1 MDYWR
6 IELRRI
12 LILVGTATAAGYFFG
27 NFLVFVLLALVIN
40 FTINLYEVSRLEV
53 WLNEKN
59 ARNSLPTEQLG
70 KFWSSIVREI
80 LQESQESKDTTTSPV
95 SFRSKTRNSLIVKK
109 KLFAQA
115 GTGTLMIN
123 EHDDVVWCNSEIEG
137 LLEFSY
143 SELSSKNINDII
155 KDQRFSE
162 YLQSQKYNRP
172 LRSNAPNDDKKV
184 FEYQAIVFS
193 EEDRLII
200 VRDITQLDRLE
211 SMRKDF
217 VGNLSH
223 ELRTPITVIQGYSEA
238 LLDNLDDVDTRWKKP
253 LKQMHQSAIRMK
265 NLIKDLLLLS
275 SLETETPTGQRDDV
289 HLHALLLEITGDT
302 QQVFTKKNHNYSI
315 DCEPNIY
322 ITGDRSELYSAFSNL
337 LSNAAKYT
345 PKEGRIEIRA
355 IASEA
360 FFDIEI
366 VDDGIGIDKQHIPR
380 LTERFY
386 RVSESR
392 TTDTGGTG
400 LGLAIVKHIL
410 ARHDGELVI
419 HSMEGLG
426 SRFVCRL
433 PKTRI
438 TQSEKPLRQNFNEI
452 INDTNLT
459 QNNTPL

>member
-1 MDYWR
+1 MG
-6 IELRRI
+6 IAI
-12 LILVGTATAAGYFFG
+12 MTGFFFE
-27 NFLVFVLLALVIN
+27 NFLVFLFFALVIN
-40 FTINLYEVSRLEV
+40 IAINVYQISRLEM
-53 WLNEKN
+53 WLHKN
-59 ARNSLPTEQLG
+59 NTTNPLPTEQLG
-70 KFWSSIVREI
+70 KFWSSLVRKF
-80 LQESQESKDTTTSPV
+80 LQESEAITNAPV
-95 SFRSKTRNSLIVKK
+95 NFPHKAANSLLVKK
-109 KLFAQA
+109 KAITQA
-115 GTGTLMIN
+115 GIGTLMID
-123 EHDDVVWCNSEIEG
+123 EHDDVVWCNTEIEG

-143 SELSSKNINDII
+143 SEASSKNIYNII
-155 KDQRFSE
+155 KDKRFAE
-162 YLQSQKYNRP
+162 YLRGQKYNSP
-172 LRSNAPNDDKKV
+172 LRSNAPNSDNKV

-193 EEDRLII
+193 EEDRLVII
-200 VRDITQLDRLE
+200 RDITQLDRLE

-238 LLDNLDDVDTRWKKP
+238 LLDHINDVDAKWQKP

-289 HLHALLLEITGDT
+289 HLNALLLEITGDT
-302 QQVFTKKNHNYSI
+302 QQVFSKKNHEYVVKCAPDI
-315 DCEPNIY
+315 C

-345 PKEGRIEIRA
+345 PEGGKIEIRTMT
-355 IASEA
+355 SQA

-366 VDDGIGIDKQHIPR
+366 VDDGIGIDKQHLPR

-410 ARHDGELVI
+410 ARHDGELKI
-419 HSMEGLG
+419 QSLIGLG
-426 SRFVCRL
+426 SRFICRL
-433 PKTRI
+433 PYDRVSK
-438 TQSEKPLRQNFNEI
+438 SEKSQKNNV
-452 INDTNLT
+452 NKVTVDTSQS
-459 QNNTPL
+459 QNNPV

>member
-1 MDYWR
+1 M
-6 IELRRI
+6 
-12 LILVGTATAAGYFFG
+12 
-27 NFLVFVLLALVIN
+27 
-40 FTINLYEVSRLEV
+40 
-53 WLNEKN
+53 
-59 ARNSLPTEQLG
+59 
-70 KFWSSIVREI
+70 
-80 LQESQESKDTTTSPV
+80 
-95 SFRSKTRNSLIVKK
+95 KK
-109 KLFAQA
+109 KVFAQA

-123 EHDDVVWCNSEIEG
+123 EHDVVVWCNSEIEA

-143 SELSSKNINDII
+143 SELSSKNINNII
-155 KDQRFSE
+155 KDKRFSD
-162 YLQSQKYNRP
+162 YLDSQKYNRP
-172 LRSNAPNDDKKV
+172 LRSNAPNSDNKV

-238 LLDNLDDVDTRWKKP
+238 LLDNLDDVDAKWRKP

-289 HLHALLLEITGDT
+289 HLHALLHEITGDT
-302 QQVFTKKNHNYSI
+302 QQVFTKKNHSYSI
-315 DCEPNIY
+315 DCERNIY

-345 PKEGRIEIRA
+345 PKGGKIDIRTA
-355 IASEA
+355 ASQA

-366 VDDGIGIDKQHIPR
+366 IDDGIGIDKQHIPR

-400 LGLAIVKHIL
+400 LGLAIVKHVL
-410 ARHDGELVI
+410 ARHDGELQI
-419 HSMEGLG
+419 HSLIGLG

-433 PKTRI
+433 PKSRVTE
-438 TQSEKPLRQNFNEI
+438 SEKSFKQNFNEALEE
-452 INDTNLT
+452 TNLS
-459 QNNTPL
+459 QKNTAL

>member
-1 MDYWR
+1 MNYLR
-6 IELRRI
+6 IELTKI
-12 LILVGTATAAGYFFG
+12 LMLIAMAAAAGYFFE
-27 NFLVFVLLALVIN
+27 NFLVFFVLALAIN
-40 FTINLYEVSRLEV
+40 FAINLYEISRLEF
-53 WLNEKN
+53 WLSKKN
-59 ARNSLPTEQLG
+59 TKNPLPTEQLG
-70 KFWSSIVREI
+70 KFWSSIAEKAF
-80 LQESQESKDTTTSPV
+80 QEPNKSEDITTSPI
-95 SFRSKTRNSLIVKK
+95 SFRNKTKNSLIVKK
-109 KLFAQA
+109 KVFAQA

-123 EHDDVVWCNSEIEG
+123 EHDDVVWCNSEIEA
-137 LLEFSY
+137 LLDFSY
-143 SELSSKNINDII
+143 SELSSKNINNII
-155 KDQRFSE
+155 KDKRFSD
-162 YLQSQKYNRP
+162 YLDSQKYNRP
-172 LRSNAPNDDKKV
+172 LRSNAPNSDNKV

-238 LLDNLDDVDTRWKKP
+238 LLDNLDDVDAKWKKP

-289 HLHALLLEITGDT
+289 HLHALLHEITGDT
-302 QQVFTKKNHNYSI
+302 QQVFTKKDHNYSI
-315 DCEPNIY
+315 DCERNIY

-345 PKEGRIEIRA
+345 PKGGKIDIRTA
-355 IASEA
+355 ASQD

-366 VDDGIGIDKQHIPR
+366 IDDGIGIDMQHIPR

-400 LGLAIVKHIL
+400 LGLAIVKHVL
-410 ARHDGELVI
+410 ARHNGELQI
-419 HSMEGLG
+419 HSLIGLG

-433 PKTRI
+433 PKSRVTE
-438 TQSEKPLRQNFNEI
+438 SEKSFKQNFNEALEE
-452 INDTNLT
+452 TNLS
-459 QNNTPL
+459 QNNTAL

>member
-1 MDYWR
+1 MR
-6 IELRRI
+6 FELTKI
-12 LILVGTATAAGYFFG
+12 LMLIAIAAAAGYFFE
-27 NFLVFVLLALVIN
+27 NFLVFFLLALAIN
-40 FTINLYEVSRLEV
+40 FAINLYEISRLEF
-53 WLNEKN
+53 WLSKKN
-59 ARNSLPTEQLG
+59 TKNPLPTEQLG
-70 KFWSSIVREI
+70 KFWSSIAEKAF
-80 LQESQESKDTTTSPV
+80 QESNKSEDITTSPI
-95 SFRSKTRNSLIVKK
+95 SFRNKTKNSLIVKTK
-109 KLFAQA
+109 VFAQA

-123 EHDDVVWCNSEIEG
+123 EHDDVVWCNSEIEA

-143 SELSSKNINDII
+143 SELSSKNINNII
-155 KDQRFSE
+155 KDKRFSD
-162 YLQSQKYNRP
+162 YLDSQKYNRP
-172 LRSNAPNDDKKV
+172 LRSNAPNSDNKV

-238 LLDNLDDVDTRWKKP
+238 LLDNLDDVDAKWRKP
-253 LKQMHQSAIRMK
+253 LKQMHQSAIRIK

-289 HLHALLLEITGDT
+289 HLHALLHEITGDT
-302 QQVFTKKNHNYSI
+302 QQVFTKKNHSYSI
-315 DCEPNIY
+315 DCERNIY

-345 PKEGRIEIRA
+345 PKGGKIDIRTA
-355 IASEA
+355 ASQA

-366 VDDGIGIDKQHIPR
+366 IDDGIGIDMQHIPR

-400 LGLAIVKHIL
+400 LGLAIVKHVL
-410 ARHDGELVI
+410 ARHDCELQI
-419 HSMEGLG
+419 HSLIGMG
-426 SRFVCRL
+426 SRFICRL
-433 PKTRI
+433 PKSRVI
-438 TQSEKPLRQNFNEI
+438 ESEKPCKQDFNEALEE
-452 INDTNLT
+452 TNLS
-459 QNNTPL
+459 QKNTAL

>member
-1 MDYWR
+1 MNYWR
-6 IELRRI
+6 FELIKI
-12 LILVGTATAAGYFFG
+12 LILIAIAVAAGYFFE
-27 NFLVFVLLALVIN
+27 NFLVFLLLALAIN
-40 FTINLYEVSRLEV
+40 FAINLYEVSRLEF
-53 WLNEKN
+53 WLSKKN
-59 ARNSLPTEQLG
+59 TENPLPTEQLG
-70 KFWSSIVREI
+70 KFWSSIAKKAF
-80 LQESQESKDTTTSPV
+80 QESNKSGDITTSPI
-95 SFRSKTRNSLIVKK
+95 SFRNKTKNSLIVKK
-109 KLFAQA
+109 KVFAQA

-123 EHDDVVWCNSEIEG
+123 EHDDVVWCNSEIEA

-143 SELSSKNINDII
+143 SELSSKNINNII
-155 KDQRFSE
+155 KDKRFSD
-162 YLQSQKYNRP
+162 YLDSQKYNRP
-172 LRSNAPNDDKKV
+172 LRSIAPNSDNKV

-238 LLDNLDDVDTRWKKP
+238 LLDNLDDVDAKWKKP

-289 HLHALLLEITGDT
+289 HLHALLHEITGDT
-302 QQVFTKKNHNYSI
+302 QQVFTKKDHNYSI
-315 DCEPNIY
+315 DCETNIY

-345 PKEGRIEIRA
+345 PKGGKIDIRTA
-355 IASEA
+355 ASQA

-366 VDDGIGIDKQHIPR
+366 IDDGIGIDRQHIPR

-410 ARHDGELVI
+410 ARHDGELKI
-419 HSMEGLG
+419 HSLIGLG

-433 PKTRI
+433 PKSRVAE
-438 TQSEKPLRQNFNEI
+438 SEKPFKQNFNEARE
-452 INDTNLT
+452 DKNLS
-459 QNNTPL
+459 QNNTAL

>member
-1 MDYWR
+1 M
-6 IELRRI
+6 
-12 LILVGTATAAGYFFG
+12 LIAIAAAAGYFFE
-27 NFLVFVLLALVIN
+27 NFLVFFLLALAIN
-40 FTINLYEVSRLEV
+40 FAINLYEISRLEF
-53 WLNEKN
+53 WLSKKN
-59 ARNSLPTEQLG
+59 TKNPLPTEQLG
-70 KFWSSIVREI
+70 KFWSSIAKKAF
-80 LQESQESKDTTTSPV
+80 QEPNESENTTTSPI
-95 SFRSKTRNSLIVKK
+95 SFRNKTKNSLIVKK
-109 KLFAQA
+109 KVFAQA
-115 GTGTLMIN
+115 GTGTLIIN
-123 EHDDVVWCNSEIEG
+123 EHDDVVWCNSEIEA

-143 SELSSKNINDII
+143 SELSSKNIKNIINDR
-155 KDQRFSE
+155 RFSD
-162 YLQSQKYNRP
+162 YLDSQKYNRP
-172 LRSNAPNDDKKV
+172 LRIIAPKSDNKV

-238 LLDNLDDVDTRWKKP
+238 LLDNLDDIDAKWKKP

-289 HLHALLLEITGDT
+289 HLHALLHEITGDT
-302 QQVFTKKNHNYSI
+302 QQVFTKKNHNYSV
-315 DCEPNIY
+315 DCERNIY

-345 PKEGRIEIRA
+345 PKGGKIDIRTA
-355 IASEA
+355 VSQA

-366 VDDGIGIDKQHIPR
+366 IDDGIGIDKHHIPR

-410 ARHDGELVI
+410 TRHDGELIV
-419 HSMEGLG
+419 HSLIGIG

-433 PKTRI
+433 PKSRVTE
-438 TQSEKPLRQNFNEI
+438 SEKSFKENFSEALK
-452 INDTNLT
+452 DTNLSE
-459 QNNTPL
+459 NNTVL

>member
-1 MDYWR
+1 M
-6 IELRRI
+6 
-12 LILVGTATAAGYFFG
+12 LVAIAAAAGYFFE
-27 NFLVFVLLALVIN
+27 NFLVFFLLALAIN
-40 FTINLYEVSRLEV
+40 FAINLYEISRLEF
-53 WLNEKN
+53 WLSKKN
-59 ARNSLPTEQLG
+59 TKNPLPTEQLG
-70 KFWSSIVREI
+70 KFWSSIVKKAF
-80 LQESQESKDTTTSPV
+80 QEPNESEDTTTSPI
-95 SFRSKTRNSLIVKK
+95 SFRNKTKNSLIVKK
-109 KLFAQA
+109 KVFAQA

-123 EHDDVVWCNSEIEG
+123 EHDDVVWCNSEIEA

-143 SELSSKNINDII
+143 SELSSKNIKKII
-155 KDQRFSE
+155 KDKRFSD
-162 YLQSQKYNRP
+162 YLHSQKYNSP
-172 LRSNAPNDDKKV
+172 LRSNAPSSDNKV

-238 LLDNLDDVDTRWKKP
+238 LLDNLDDVDAKWKKP

-289 HLHALLLEITGDT
+289 HLHALLHEITGDT
-302 QQVFTKKNHNYSI
+302 QQVFTKKNHNYLI
-315 DCEPNIY
+315 DCERNIY

-345 PKEGRIEIRA
+345 PKGGKIEILTA
-355 IASEA
+355 ASQA

-366 VDDGIGIDKQHIPR
+366 IDDGIGIDRQHIPR

-400 LGLAIVKHIL
+400 LGLAIVKHVL
-410 ARHDGELVI
+410 ARHSGELKI
-419 HSMEGLG
+419 HSSIGLG

-433 PKTRI
+433 PKSRVTV
-438 TQSEKPLRQNFNEI
+438 SEKSSKQSFNEA
-452 INDTNLT
+452 LE
-459 QNNTPL
+459 

>member
-1 MDYWR
+1 MNYLR
-6 IELRRI
+6 FELTKI
-12 LILVGTATAAGYFFG
+12 LMLLAIAAAAGYFFE
-27 NFLVFVLLALVIN
+27 NFLVFFLLALAIN
-40 FTINLYEVSRLEV
+40 FAINLYEISRLEL
-53 WLNEKN
+53 WLSKKN
-59 ARNSLPTEQLG
+59 TKNPLPTEQLG
-70 KFWSSIVREI
+70 NFWSSIAEKA
-80 LQESQESKDTTTSPV
+80 LQDPNESEDTTTSPI
-95 SFRSKTRNSLIVKK
+95 SFPSKTKNSLIVKK
-109 KLFAQA
+109 KVFAQA

-123 EHDDVVWCNSEIEG
+123 EHDDVVWCNSEIEA

-143 SELSSKNINDII
+143 SELSSKNINNII
-155 KDQRFSE
+155 KDKRFSD
-162 YLQSQKYNRP
+162 YLDSQKYNRP
-172 LRSNAPNDDKKV
+172 LRSDAPNSDNKV

-238 LLDNLDDVDTRWKKP
+238 LLDNLDDVDAKWKKP

-289 HLHALLLEITGDT
+289 HLHALLHEITGDT
-302 QQVFTKKNHNYSI
+302 QQIFTKKNHNYSI
-315 DCEPNIY
+315 DCERNIY

-345 PKEGRIEIRA
+345 PKGGKIEILTA
-355 IASEA
+355 ASQA

-366 VDDGIGIDKQHIPR
+366 IDDGIGIDMRHIPR

-400 LGLAIVKHIL
+400 LGLAIVKHVL
-410 ARHDGELVI
+410 ARHSGELKI
-419 HSMEGLG
+419 HSSIGLG

-433 PKTRI
+433 PKSRVTV
-438 TQSEKPLRQNFNEI
+438 SEKSSKQSFNEALEE
-452 INDTNLT
+452 TNLS
-459 QNNTPL
+459 QNNTAL

>member
-1 MDYWR
+1 M
-6 IELRRI
+6 
-12 LILVGTATAAGYFFG
+12 LITIAAAAGYFFE
-27 NFLVFVLLALVIN
+27 NFLVFFLLALAIN
-40 FTINLYEVSRLEV
+40 FAINLYEISRLEF
-53 WLNEKN
+53 WLSKKN
-59 ARNSLPTEQLG
+59 TKKPLPTKQLG
-70 KFWSSIVREI
+70 KFWGSIAEKAF
-80 LQESQESKDTTTSPV
+80 QEPNESENTTTSPI
-95 SFRSKTRNSLIVKK
+95 SFRDKTKNALIVKK
-109 KLFAQA
+109 KVFAQA

-123 EHDDVVWCNSEIEG
+123 EHDDVVWCNSEIEA

-143 SELSSKNINDII
+143 SELSSKSIKNII
-155 KDQRFSE
+155 KDKRFSD
-162 YLQSQKYNRP
+162 YLDSQKYNRP
-172 LRSNAPNDDKKV
+172 LRSIAPNSDNKV

-238 LLDNLDDVDTRWKKP
+238 LLDNLDDIDAKWKKP

-289 HLHALLLEITGDT
+289 HLHALLHEITGDT

-345 PKEGRIEIRA
+345 PKGGKVDIRTA
-355 IASEA
+355 ASHA

-366 VDDGIGIDKQHIPR
+366 TDDGIGIDRQHIPR

-410 ARHDGELVI
+410 ARHDGELQI
-419 HSMEGLG
+419 HSLIGLG

-433 PKTRI
+433 PKSRVTK
-438 TQSEKPLRQNFNEI
+438 SEKPFKQNFNEALE
-452 INDTNLT
+452 DTNLS
-459 QNNTPL
+459 QSNTAL

>member
-1 MDYWR
+1 M
-6 IELRRI
+6 
-12 LILVGTATAAGYFFG
+12 LIAIAAAAGYFFE
-27 NFLVFVLLALVIN
+27 NFLVFFLLALAIN
-40 FTINLYEVSRLEV
+40 FAINLYEISRLEF
-53 WLNEKN
+53 WLSKKN
-59 ARNSLPTEQLG
+59 TKNPLPTEQLG
-70 KFWSSIVREI
+70 KFWSSIAEKAF
-80 LQESQESKDTTTSPV
+80 QESNKSEDITTSPI
-95 SFRSKTRNSLIVKK
+95 SFRDRTKNALIVKK
-109 KLFAQA
+109 KVFAQA

-123 EHDDVVWCNSEIEG
+123 EHDDVVWCNSEIEA
-137 LLEFSY
+137 LLDFSY
-143 SELSSKNINDII
+143 SELSSKNINNII
-155 KDQRFSE
+155 KDKRFSD
-162 YLQSQKYNRP
+162 YLDSQKYNRP
-172 LRSNAPNDDKKV
+172 LRSNAPNSDNKV

-238 LLDNLDDVDTRWKKP
+238 LLDNLDDIDAKWKKP

-289 HLHALLLEITGDT
+289 HLHALLHEITGDT

-315 DCEPNIY
+315 DCERNIY

-345 PKEGRIEIRA
+345 PKGGKINIRA
-355 IASEA
+355 AASQD

-366 VDDGIGIDKQHIPR
+366 IDDGIGIDTQHIPR

-400 LGLAIVKHIL
+400 LGLAIVKHVL
-410 ARHDGELVI
+410 ARHDGELQI
-419 HSMEGLG
+419 HSLIGLG
-426 SRFVCRL
+426 SRFVCRF
-433 PKTRI
+433 PKSRVTE
-438 TQSEKPLRQNFNEI
+438 SKKPLKQNLNEALEE
-452 INDTNLT
+452 TNLS
-459 QNNTPL
+459 QKNTAL

>member
-1 MDYWR
+1 M
-6 IELRRI
+6 
-12 LILVGTATAAGYFFG
+12 LVAIAAAAGYFFE
-27 NFLVFVLLALVIN
+27 NFLVFFLLALAIN
-40 FTINLYEVSRLEV
+40 FAINVYEISRLEF
-53 WLNEKN
+53 WLSKKN
-59 ARNSLPTEQLG
+59 TKNPLPTEQLG
-70 KFWSSIVREI
+70 KFWSSIAKKAF
-80 LQESQESKDTTTSPV
+80 QEPNESENTTTSPI
-95 SFRSKTRNSLIVKK
+95 SFRNKTKNSLIVKK
-109 KLFAQA
+109 KVFAQA

-123 EHDDVVWCNSEIEG
+123 EHDDVVWCNSEIEA

-143 SELSSKNINDII
+143 SELSSKNIKNIINDR
-155 KDQRFSE
+155 RFSD
-162 YLQSQKYNRP
+162 YLDSQKYNRP
-172 LRSNAPNDDKKV
+172 LRSIAPQSDNKV

-238 LLDNLDDVDTRWKKP
+238 LLDNLDDIDAKWKKP

-289 HLHALLLEITGDT
+289 HLHALLHEITGDT
-302 QQVFTKKNHNYSI
+302 QQIFTKKNHNYSI
-315 DCEPNIY
+315 DCEHNIY

-345 PKEGRIEIRA
+345 PKGGKIDIRTA
-355 IASEA
+355 VSQA

-366 VDDGIGIDKQHIPR
+366 IDDGIGIDRQHIPR

-410 ARHDGELVI
+410 ARHDGELRI
-419 HSMEGLG
+419 HSLIGLG

-433 PKTRI
+433 PKSRI
-438 TQSEKPLRQNFNEI
+438 TESEKPFKQNFNEALE
-452 INDTNLT
+452 DTNLS
-459 QNNTPL
+459 QSNTAL

>member
-1 MDYWR
+1 MNYLR
-6 IELRRI
+6 FELTKI
-12 LILVGTATAAGYFFG
+12 LMLIAIAAAAGYFFE
-27 NFLVFVLLALVIN
+27 NFLVFFLLALAIN
-40 FTINLYEVSRLEV
+40 FAINLYEISRLEL
-53 WLNEKN
+53 WLSKKN
-59 ARNSLPTEQLG
+59 TKNPLPTEQLG
-70 KFWSSIVREI
+70 NFWSSIAEKAF
-80 LQESQESKDTTTSPV
+80 QEPNESEDTTTSPI
-95 SFRSKTRNSLIVKK
+95 SFRNKTKNSLIVKK
-109 KLFAQA
+109 KVFAQA

-123 EHDDVVWCNSEIEG
+123 EHDDVVWCNSEIEA

-143 SELSSKNINDII
+143 SELSSKNIKNIINDR
-155 KDQRFSE
+155 RFSD
-162 YLQSQKYNRP
+162 YLDSQKYNRP
-172 LRSNAPNDDKKV
+172 LRSIAPNSDNKV

-238 LLDNLDDVDTRWKKP
+238 LLDNLDDVDAKWKKP

-289 HLHALLLEITGDT
+289 HLHALLHEITGDT

-315 DCEPNIY
+315 DCEPEIY

-345 PKEGRIEIRA
+345 PKGGKIDIRTA
-355 IASEA
+355 ASQA

-366 VDDGIGIDKQHIPR
+366 IDDGIGIDRRHIPR

-410 ARHDGELVI
+410 ARHDGELQI
-419 HSMEGLG
+419 NSIIGLG

-433 PKTRI
+433 PKSRVTE
-438 TQSEKPLRQNFNEI
+438 SEKPFKQDFNEALEE
-452 INDTNLT
+452 TNLS
-459 QNNTPL
+459 QNNTAL

>member
-1 MDYWR
+1 M
-6 IELRRI
+6 
-12 LILVGTATAAGYFFG
+12 
-27 NFLVFVLLALVIN
+27 
-40 FTINLYEVSRLEV
+40 
-53 WLNEKN
+53 
-59 ARNSLPTEQLG
+59 
-70 KFWSSIVREI
+70 
-80 LQESQESKDTTTSPV
+80 
-95 SFRSKTRNSLIVKK
+95 KK
-109 KLFAQA
+109 KVFAQA

-123 EHDDVVWCNSEIEG
+123 EHDDVVWCNSEIEA

-143 SELSSKNINDII
+143 SELSSKNINNII
-155 KDQRFSE
+155 KDKRFSD
-162 YLQSQKYNRP
+162 YLDSQKYNRP
-172 LRSNAPNDDKKV
+172 LRSNAPNSDNKV

-238 LLDNLDDVDTRWKKP
+238 LLDNLDDVDAKWKKP

-289 HLHALLLEITGDT
+289 HLHALLHEITGDT
-302 QQVFTKKNHNYSI
+302 QQVFTKKDHNYSI

-345 PKEGRIEIRA
+345 PKGGKIDIRTA
-355 IASEA
+355 ASQA

-366 VDDGIGIDKQHIPR
+366 IDDGIGIDMQHIPR

-400 LGLAIVKHIL
+400 LGLAIVKHVL
-410 ARHDGELVI
+410 ARHNGELQI
-419 HSMEGLG
+419 HSLIGLG

-433 PKTRI
+433 PKSRVTE
-438 TQSEKPLRQNFNEI
+438 SEKSFKQNFNEALEE
-452 INDTNLT
+452 TNLS
-459 QNNTPL
+459 QNNTAL

>member
-1 MDYWR
+1 M
-6 IELRRI
+6 
-12 LILVGTATAAGYFFG
+12 LIAIAAAAGYFFE
-27 NFLVFVLLALVIN
+27 NFLVFFLLALATN
-40 FTINLYEVSRLEV
+40 FAINLYEISRLEF
-53 WLNEKN
+53 WLSKKDTKN
-59 ARNSLPTEQLG
+59 PLPTEQLG
-70 KFWSSIVREI
+70 KFWSSIAEKAF
-80 LQESQESKDTTTSPV
+80 QEPKKSEDTTPSPI
-95 SFRSKTRNSLIVKK
+95 SFRSKTKNSFIVKK
-109 KLFAQA
+109 KVFAQA

-123 EHDDVVWCNSEIEG
+123 EHDDVVWCNSEIEA

-143 SELSSKNINDII
+143 SELSSKNINNII
-155 KDQRFSE
+155 KDKRFSD
-162 YLQSQKYNRP
+162 YLDSQKYNRP
-172 LRSNAPNDDKKV
+172 LRSDAPNSDNKV

-238 LLDNLDDVDTRWKKP
+238 LLDNLDDVDAKWKKP

-289 HLHALLLEITGDT
+289 HLHALLHEITGDT

-322 ITGDRSELYSAFSNL
+322 ITGDRGELYSAFSNL

-345 PKEGRIEIRA
+345 PKGGKIEILTA
-355 IASEA
+355 ASQA

-366 VDDGIGIDKQHIPR
+366 SDDGIGSDMRHIPR

-400 LGLAIVKHIL
+400 LGLAIVKHVL
-410 ARHDGELVI
+410 ARHDGELQI
-419 HSMEGLG
+419 HSLIGLG

-433 PKTRI
+433 PKSRVTE
-438 TQSEKPLRQNFNEI
+438 SEKSSKQNFNEALEE
-452 INDTNLT
+452 TNLS
-459 QNNTPL
+459 QNNTAL

>member
-1 MDYWR
+1 MKYWR
-6 IELRRI
+6 IELIRI
-12 LILVGTATAAGYFFG
+12 LTLIGIAAIAGYLFE
-27 NFLVFVLLALVIN
+27 NFLVFLSLALVFN
-40 FTINLYEVSRLEV
+40 FLLSLYEISRLEF
-53 WLNEKN
+53 WLNN
-59 ARNSLPTEQLG
+59 NNPPPTERLG
-70 KFWSSIVREI
+70 KFWGSLLRKALQKGREG
-80 LQESQESKDTTTSPV
+80 KDTTTSPI
-95 SFRSKTRNSLIVKK
+95 SFRNKTRNSLIVKK
-109 KLFAQA
+109 KIFAQA

-123 EHDDVVWCNSEIEG
+123 EHDDVVWCNSEIES

-143 SELSSKNINDII
+143 SEISSKNINSII
-155 KDQRFSE
+155 KDKRFSE
-162 YLQSQKYNRP
+162 YLQSQNYSRP
-172 LRSNAPNDDKKV
+172 LRSNAPNHGKKV

-238 LLDNLDDVDTRWKKP
+238 LLDNLDDVDTKWKKP
-253 LKQMHQSAIRMK
+253 LQQMHQSAIRMK
-265 NLIKDLLLLS
+265 NLIKDLLMLS
-275 SLETETPTGQRDDV
+275 SLETETPSGQRDDV

-302 QQVFTKKNHNYSI
+302 KQVFTKKNHSYLI
-315 DCEPNIY
+315 ECEPNIY

-355 IASEA
+355 IASET

-366 VDDGIGIDKQHIPR
+366 IDDGIGIDKHHIPR

-410 ARHDGELVI
+410 ARHDGELEI
-419 HSMEGLG
+419 HSVTGSG

-433 PKTRI
+433 PKTRV
-438 TQSEKPLRQNFNEI
+438 TESEKPS
-452 INDTNLT
+452 
-459 QNNTPL
+459 

>member
-1 MDYWR
+1 MNYLR
-6 IELRRI
+6 IELTKI
-12 LILVGTATAAGYFFG
+12 LMLIAIAAAAGYFFE
-27 NFLVFVLLALVIN
+27 NFLVFFLLALAIN
-40 FTINLYEVSRLEV
+40 FAINLYEISRLEF
-53 WLNEKN
+53 WLSKKN
-59 ARNSLPTEQLG
+59 TKNPLPTEQLG
-70 KFWSSIVREI
+70 KFWSSIAEKAF
-80 LQESQESKDTTTSPV
+80 QEPNKSEDITTSPI
-95 SFRSKTRNSLIVKK
+95 SFRNKTKNSLIVKK
-109 KLFAQA
+109 KVFAQA

-123 EHDDVVWCNSEIEG
+123 EHDDVVWCNSEIEA

-143 SELSSKNINDII
+143 SELSSKNINNII
-155 KDQRFSE
+155 KDKRFSD
-162 YLQSQKYNRP
+162 YLDSQKYNRP
-172 LRSNAPNDDKKV
+172 LRSNAPNSDNKV

-238 LLDNLDDVDTRWKKP
+238 LLDNLDDVDAKWKKP

-289 HLHALLLEITGDT
+289 HLHALLHEITGDT

-315 DCEPNIY
+315 DCERNIY

-345 PKEGRIEIRA
+345 PKGGKIDIRT
-355 IASEA
+355 ASSQA

-366 VDDGIGIDKQHIPR
+366 IDDGIGIDIQHIPR

-400 LGLAIVKHIL
+400 LGLAIVKHVL
-410 ARHDGELVI
+410 ARHNGELQI
-419 HSMEGLG
+419 HSHIGLG

-433 PKTRI
+433 PKSRVTE
-438 TQSEKPLRQNFNEI
+438 SEKSFKQNFNEALEE
-452 INDTNLT
+452 TNLS
-459 QNNTPL
+459 QNKTAL